1 MRRGKKVRLVCSDI
15 DGTVLGA
22 PEAVTEF
29 RRIWDG
35 MSGDRPLLIYSTG
48 RLLEDAKRVIREGGL
63 PMPEY
68 FIGGVG
74 TMVEEVKDGKVLK
87 EYSHVL
93 DQNWDRRKVD
103 ELVRGIEGIEAQ
115 ADEQQHEWKSSWFW
129 HDAAEE
135 DLDRLRSTLKEAG
148 LEAQVIYSSARD
160 LDVLPVT
167 ANKGNALRWI
177 CQRLGISLDEAVV
190 CGDTGNDAS
199 MFLVP
204 GVRGIAVGNA
214 EPELLEAVR
223 GTDAHLAKGKCAA
236 GVIEGLKAFGVI
248 EDTNISNS

>member
-1 MRRGKKVRLVCSDI
+1 MPRGKKVKLVCSDI
-15 DGTVLGA
+15 DGTVLGV
-22 PEAVTEF
+22 PEAVVEF

-35 MSGDRPLLIYSTG
+35 LGDDRPMLIYSTG
-48 RLLEDAKRVIREGGL
+48 RLLEDAKRVIHEGGL
-63 PMPEY
+63 PMPDY

-74 TMVEEVKDGKVLK
+74 TMVEEVKCGEVLK
-87 EYSHVL
+87 EYSQVL
-93 DQNWDRRKVD
+93 DQNWDRAKVD
-103 ELVRGIEGIEAQ
+103 AIVCGVDGIKPQ

-129 HDAAEE
+129 YDASEA
-135 DLDRLRSTLKEAG
+135 DLESLRSKLKDAG

-177 CQRLGISLDEAVV
+177 TKRLGIELDEVVV

-214 EPELLEAVR
+214 EPELLESIR
-223 GTDAHLAKGKCAA
+223 GTDAHLAKGEVAA
-236 GVIEGLKAFGVI
+236 GVIEGLRVFGVI
-248 EDTNISNS
+248 EESNISNS